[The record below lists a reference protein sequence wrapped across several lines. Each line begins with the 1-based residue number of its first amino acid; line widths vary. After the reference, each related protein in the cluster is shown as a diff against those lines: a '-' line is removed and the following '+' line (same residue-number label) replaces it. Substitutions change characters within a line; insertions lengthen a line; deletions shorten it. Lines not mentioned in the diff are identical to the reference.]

1 MCATNALYTELNAAL
16 LKECGIFYNKGS
28 VSHLFRLFNFL
39 PS

>member
-16 LKECGIFYNKGS
+16 LECGIFYNKGS